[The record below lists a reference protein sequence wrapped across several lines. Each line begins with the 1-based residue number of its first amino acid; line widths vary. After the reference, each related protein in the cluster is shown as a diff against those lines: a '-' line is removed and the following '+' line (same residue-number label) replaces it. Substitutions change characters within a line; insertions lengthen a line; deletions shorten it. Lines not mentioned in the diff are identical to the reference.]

1 MPVRRS
7 LLAGPVLDVAPKLL
21 GMVLRSTTDEGTV
34 AVRLTEV
41 EAYDGPSDPGS
52 HAYRGQT
59 PRNAVMFGP
68 PGFLYVYFTYGM
80 HFCMNVSAGPD
91 GQPSAVLLRAGEIVE
106 GLDLA
111 RTRRIP
117 ATPAG
122 KFNQSTGT
130 SPALSA
136 TQREKGVAPNRTAA
150 GNGVAPGRAALPGE
164 GVAPGWSAA
173 ADGVQPGPVA
183 KRANGN
189 PDRDLARGP
198 ARMCVALG
206 IGRDDNGVD
215 LLSGASH
222 IQLLPGPGFDGE
234 PSTGPRVG
242 LREAA
247 DRPWRF
253 WIPDDPTV
261 SPYRPHVPKRRT

>member
-7 LLAGPVLDVAPKLL
+7 LFAGPVLDVAPKLL

-41 EAYDGPSDPGS
+41 EAYDGPNDPGS
-52 HAYRGQT
+52 HAYRGET

-80 HFCMNVSAGPD
+80 HYCMNVVVGPE
-91 GQPSAVLLRAGEIVE
+91 GRPSAVLLRAGEIIE

-111 RTRRIP
+111 RARRGRP
-117 ATPAG
+117 DTQ
-122 KFNQSTGT
+122 KVVFNQ
-130 SPALSA
+130 ARA
-136 TQREKGVAPNRTAA
+136 GVRA
-150 GNGVAPGRAALPGE
+150 GSV
-164 GVAPGWSAA
+164 V
-173 ADGVQPGPVA
+173 
-183 KRANGN
+183 KRPNGN

-198 ARMCVALG
+198 ARLCVALG
-206 IGRDDNGVD
+206 IGRDGNGAD
-215 LLSGASH
+215 LLAKDSP

-247 DRPWRF
+247 DWAWRF
-253 WIPDDPTV
+253 WIPGDPSV
-261 SPYRPHVPKRRT
+261 SPYRPHVPKRRA